1 MLTKRNLVI
10 NTIIKINNFLG
21 VLKKYLGLS
30 KGLNVVSVYGGGL
43 EAKPS
48 TLLCNSLKRWGSSD
62 FFCYGS
68 LKPKK
73 RALTRSL
80 HTRKAAFTPGV
91 RVSLQVQQGEKKNLH
106 SSLDT
111 IFKDKSRGG
120 LLLRKVIY
128 HISDQNSLALP
139 LFLTAKGIKASHTLI
154 DMLNLLPLDCDSK
167 FKGDNLLF
175 QFLSENYNQIHRYN
189 MELSLKEIKP
199 IVVYCLP
206 IGKQK
211 VIDGDCSG
219 IYCFKHL
226 DFAYCSIGSALS
238 CRNRLNE
245 HMASLNGHRG
255 QTFFHKWVSH
265 NGGIPP
271 IRWAPIITFNNIV
284 QEWYN
289 LNYDSPLSVGGANI
303 LQGFAQYS
311 IRLLEQCV
319 YTNYRP
325 YLNGKSEKSKD
336 IIFFNFSFKASDM
349 RLSLANIH
357 KYQAWFD
364 KDMTMLLAESSS
376 YNYLANILKISVGTV
391 RNNMNWDKGVSV
403 TDDDA
408 SHSEGKITT
417 VYLKEKGTPFRTD
430 KISSQLPV
438 KKLYPL
444 VELKNR
450 TLHDLIPGKI
460 HVICVNTLEDFSRFT
475 SQRELW
481 KALNPSSL
489 KDYDNLTATKQHRF
503 NDNRVGKYFN
513 VAKPG
518 GISTEL
524 GNFYFC
530 KHPDYLP
537 GLAKTASGFFAVNTL
552 TGVATYY
559 LNNSTGTAGPRPQ
572 NRGTVRSNRVNNTVT
587 KTGFRYIDKDVFI
600 KHYPDAV
607 AEKHTTYNLS
617 PEQLNSLPYNP

>member
-21 VLKKYLGLS
+21 WLNKDLGLS
-30 KGLNVVSVYGGGL
+30 KGLKVVSEYGRGL
-43 EAKPS
+43 QT
-48 TLLCNSLKRWGSSD
+48 TLLCNSLKRGGSSD
-62 FFCYGS
+62 FFGYGS
-68 LKPKK
+68 LKQKK
-73 RALTRSL
+73 WAMIRCL

-91 RVSLQVQQGEKKNLH
+91 PQQEGENKNLH
-106 SSLDT
+106 SSFST

-120 LLLRKVIY
+120 LLLSKVIC
-128 HISDQNSLALP
+128 HISEQNSLALP
-139 LFLTAKGIKASHTLI
+139 LFLTAKGIKASHALI
-154 DMLNLLPLDCDSK
+154 DMLNSLPVDCDSK

-199 IVVYCLP
+199 ICVYSLP

-211 VIDGDCSG
+211 VIDADCSG

-226 DFAYCSIGSALS
+226 YFAYCSIGSALS

-245 HMASLNGHRG
+245 HMVSLNGHRP

-265 NGGIPP
+265 NGGITP

-391 RNNMNWDKGVSV
+391 RNNMNWDKGVSI

-559 LNNSTGTAGPRPQ
+559 LNNSTGTAGPQ

-587 KTGFRYIDKDVFI
+587 KTGFRYIDKDIFI
-600 KHYPDAV
+600 KYYPDAV
-607 AEKHTTYNLS
+607 AEKHSTYNLT
-617 PEQLNSLPYNP
+617 PEQLQSLPNNP